1 MIYQLKKS
9 LNVFQLLMISL
20 GGSWGGGMIVSSFYT
35 ESMITGAS
43 TILVFFIAS
52 IFMYVIMS
60 VLLEMSVDYPNHGSF
75 VEYSYQYLN
84 SGASFIIGWCAVIT
98 FILLAF
104 ITAVMF
110 GSLLQHFIP
119 IPSLILSISL
129 VVIFTACNLLSVKKY
144 ATIQTILTITKITI
158 LVILN
163 IYISILTLKHHIVNH
178 TPALISSSGL
188 FSSAF
193 DQIVNTLLVFCV
205 VFTSL
210 EYASIAGGEAKKPQK
225 TLPKTIKLLF
235 IIILLIAIFVSIPA
249 YLGFRGKFIEFF
261 NILYQNHPQQ
271 SLLNLPMAIVH
282 IFELIF
288 LLASFAMLNS
298 AIYAASRLLLSLAKN
313 SSAPARI
320 AVISRNGIPKNAVIG
335 TSLAVLLLILL
346 FNLIS
351 YPNTLLVSVVLYCV
365 SLFILTNWIVLLFIY
380 LYFYRSVLIRNS
392 YLRKLHIPENQIKHP
407 NKIKLISA
415 IITIFCLLSVLLLLL
430 SNQTFRLSFYIM
442 FVVII
447 ILSVINALRTN
458 MPNHENE

>member
-261 NILYQNHPQQ
+261 NILYQTHPQQ

-351 YPNTLLVSVVLYCV
+351 YPNTLLVSVVLYCI
-365 SLFILTNWIVLLFIY
+365 SFFILANWIVLLFIY

>member
-1 MIYQLKKS
+1 
-9 LNVFQLLMISL
+9 MISL

-35 ESMITGAS
+35 EPMITGAS

-119 IPSLILSISL
+119 IPPLILSTSL
-129 VVIFTACNLLSVKKY
+129 VVIFTACNLLSVRKY
-144 ATIQTILTITKITI
+144 AVIQTVLTITKIMI

-163 IYISILTLKHHIVNH
+163 IYISILALKHHIVNH
-178 TPALISSSGL
+178 APALISTSSL
-188 FSSAF
+188 FSSAV
-193 DQIVNTLLVFCV
+193 DQIINTLLVFCV

-210 EYASIAGGEAKKPQK
+210 EYASIAGGEAKRPQK

-235 IIILLIAIFVSIPA
+235 TIILLIAIFVSIPA
-249 YLGFRGKFIEFF
+249 YFGFQGKFTEFF
-261 NILYQNHPQQ
+261 NILYQNHPQP
-271 SLLNLPMAIVH
+271 SLLNLPIMVIH

-298 AIYAASRLLLSLAKN
+298 AIYASSRLLLSLAKN

-320 AVISRNGIPKNAVIG
+320 AVISKNGIPKNAVISA
-335 TSLAVLLLILL
+335 SLAILLLILL
-346 FNLIS
+346 LHLVS
-351 YPNTLLVSVVLYCV
+351 YPNTLLVSVVLYCI
-365 SLFILTNWIVLLFIY
+365 SFFILTNWIVLLFIY

-392 YLRKLHIPENQIKHP
+392 YLRKLHTPENQIKHP
-407 NKIKLISA
+407 SKIKLASA

-442 FVVII
+442 FIVITT
-447 ILSVINALRTN
+447 LSVINALRN
-458 MPNHENE
+458 NISYRENE